1 MDISA
6 SMTESDPEDARKQI
20 MVNILSSMDDD
31 SSVALVVFTAK
42 GKVINNGLSNKN
54 VDKKILITDVFNIA
68 NTCRISLSFYNTR
81 YEVDLLINVLK
92 NSKNIWEE
100 IL

>member
-1 MDISA
+1 MGKADIV
-6 SMTESDPEDARKQI
+6 
-20 MVNILSSMDDD
+20 VNEIIEQLNTKDRAERCAIFIWGVMIY
-31 SSVALVVFTAK
+31 ALAFSIFFSPRNIVT
-42 GKVINNGLSNKN
+42 GGSTGLSIIFK
-54 VDKKILITDVFNIA
+54 DVFNIA

-92 NSKNIWEE
+92 NSRNIWEE